1 VAHGQTAEPSAPN
14 KSIAV
19 TVVNPEDL
27 LDYSKTILVPITIV
41 TVMSEGK
48 VGAVRQSGI
57 FQRGNPHAGHELG
70 TGKCK
75 LAWGT

>member
-1 VAHGQTAEPSAPN
+1 VAHGQTAEPSSPN

-19 TVVNPEDL
+19 TVLNPEDL
-27 LDYSKTILVPITIV
+27 LDYSKTILVPTTIV

-75 LAWGT
+75 LA